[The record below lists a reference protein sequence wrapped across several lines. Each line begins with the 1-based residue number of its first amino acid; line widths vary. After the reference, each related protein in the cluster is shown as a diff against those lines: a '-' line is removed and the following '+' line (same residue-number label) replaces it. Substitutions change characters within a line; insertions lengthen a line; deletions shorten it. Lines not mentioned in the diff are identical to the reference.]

1 MEARQ
6 LEKYRQQLRSQMPLI
21 GGWLKDQALKTLVE
35 DGSAPAIRLLEDAAL
50 DGAEQT
56 LRAAALEALEQLA
69 KDSNVPAREAL
80 CRMVLHH
87 DHAAARE
94 IVLAARYVPH
104 DESYRALFYFLTDQ
118 WNAYEQLDF
127 DHQLLRTVYETA
139 DRTLRNRIAAR
150 ARQAGRLEWVDM
162 VAGGKHGKRLALM
175 TDPEWKAALAVLGD
189 GERTKDL
196 WQLAQ
201 EAPPRWSAQI
211 LTGLKRA
218 RGLIRED
225 EHGTFEELTRLAK
238 QWEDTD
244 FSAYFHHRLTLE
256 GHPHQIRCLALTASG
271 KILASGGADHNVRLW
286 RLADGHLLKTLEGH
300 VDWVNGLAPTPNGRV
315 LISTGRD
322 GRLCIWRLPSGRPT
336 AVIEAHSEAILTFAL
351 SPDGRLLA
359 TGSSDCDIRIW
370 RLPDGK
376 LLHTL
381 EGHTGAVSCLAMDAE
396 RQVLAS
402 GSKDCTVR
410 LWSLQSGKALK
421 TLEGHRDEH
430 GDGILCMAIS
440 PDGRTLASAGTD
452 STIQLWSL
460 PAGRPGKT
468 LKIHTGSVHAIAI
481 NPENTL
487 MASAGGEYA
496 VQLWRLPG
504 GKLVKTLESHVSE
517 DPCLV
522 MSSDGRLLA
531 ASSRGGWGPDH
542 IVRVWSLRG
551 RLGQPPRHLSGH
563 TRTVTCLAIS
573 PDNSLLASG
582 GDDGVIRIWSAE
594 LERLSRLPVGKATLQ
609 DLEWVQSQLRS
620 DTISEAE
627 QRAFRFIAALMR
639 WRRRGDIFVDDAAP
653 RVIEVGEF
661 DIEIEG

>member
-6 LEKYRQQLRSQMPLI
+6 IEKYRQQLRSQVPLI
-21 GGWLKDQALKTLVE
+21 GGWLKDQALRTLVE
-35 DGSAPAIRLLEDAAL
+35 DGSAMAVRVLEDAAV
-50 DGAEQT
+50 DGAEKP
-56 LRAAALEALEQLA
+56 LRDAALDALEQLA
-69 KDSNVPAREAL
+69 KDNNVPAREAL

-94 IVLAARYVPH
+94 IVLASRYEPH

-127 DHQLLRTVYETA
+127 DHQLLRIVYETA
-139 DRTLRNRIAAR
+139 DRSLRNRIAAR
-150 ARQAGRLEWVDM
+150 ARQAGRLEWVDL
-162 VAGGKHGKRLALM
+162 VAGGKQGKRLALM
-175 TDPEWKAALAVLGD
+175 TEAEWKAALAVLANGQ
-189 GERTKDL
+189 RTKDL
-196 WQLAQ
+196 WRLAQ

-211 LTGLKRA
+211 LAGLKKA
-218 RGLIRED
+218 RDLVRED
-225 EHGTFEELTRLAK
+225 EQGAFEELIRLAK
-238 QWEDTD
+238 QWEDRD
-244 FSAYFHHRLTLE
+244 FSPYFHHRLTLE
-256 GHPHQIRCLALTASG
+256 GHPHQIRCMAFTASG
-271 KILASGGADHNVRLW
+271 KILASGGADHTIRLW

-300 VDWVNGLAPTPNGRV
+300 VDWVNGLTPTPNGRMLV
-315 LISTGRD
+315 STGRD
-322 GRLCIWRLPSGRPT
+322 GRLCLWRLPSGRPT
-336 AVIEAHSEAILTFAL
+336 AVIEAHSEAILAFAM
-351 SPDGRLLA
+351 SVDGRLLA
-359 TGSSDCDIRIW
+359 TGSNDRDIRIW

-376 LLHTL
+376 LLNTL
-381 EGHTGAVSCLAMDAE
+381 EGHTGAVSCLAMDPE
-396 RQVLAS
+396 SNVLAS

-421 TLEGHRDEH
+421 TLDGHRDEN
-430 GDGILCMAIS
+430 GDGVLCVAIS

-460 PAGRPGKT
+460 PAGRARKT

-481 NPENTL
+481 NPQSTL

-496 VQLWRLPG
+496 VQLWRLPS
-504 GKLVKTLESHVSE
+504 GKLVKTLESHVQE

-522 MSSDGRLLA
+522 MSCNGRLLA

-542 IVRVWSLRG
+542 IVRVRSLRG

-563 TRTVTCLAIS
+563 TRTVTFLAVS
-573 PDNSLLASG
+573 PDNYLLASG
-582 GDDGVIRIWSAE
+582 GDDGVIRLWGAE
-594 LERLSRLPVGKATLQ
+594 LERLSRLPVSEATLK

-620 DTISEAE
+620 DTISDAE
-627 QRAFRFIAALMR
+627 QRALMFIAALMR

-661 DIEIEG
+661 DIEIES